1 MISDLSM
8 EEELLTTKELADFLR
23 FNEKKVYQLVRDSG
37 IPHVKIAG
45 KWLFPKRHVLRWIDE
60 QVQRE
65 KDILIVGSDDIL
77 MTRFIS
83 LYSQENFPESQ
94 AFYSAV
100 GSLQGI
106 QSLARMR
113 GQACCT
119 HILDVETGEYNLPVL
134 ERMLSPAKYVVVH
147 LWCRKQG
154 LIVGKG
160 NHLGIRTLEDIVEK
174 GARFINRNA
183 GSGTRILLDYLLRER
198 GLDGREIPGFADEED
213 THMGAA
219 QKIFFGEA
227 DVGLGIEYVTHL
239 LGLDFIPLRE
249 EKFDLVVPE
258 ELWPTVTMRK
268 FVSYL
273 NPTRVKSLS
282 TTLPGYD
289 LKDTGKLV
297 FRS

>member
-1 MISDLSM
+1 MIETIFM
-8 EEELLTTKELADFLR
+8 KEELLTTKELADFLR
-23 FNEKKVYQLVRDSG
+23 FNEKKVYQLVRDSA

-65 KDILIVGSDDIL
+65 KDLLIVGSDDVL
-77 MTRFIS
+77 MTRLIS

-94 AFYSAV
+94 AFYSPV
-100 GSLQGI
+100 GSLKGI
-106 QSLARMR
+106 QALSRMK

-134 ERMLSPAKYVVVH
+134 DRMLSPGKYVVVH

-154 LIVGKG
+154 LMVGKG
-160 NHLGIRTLEDIVEK
+160 NPLGIKTLEDIVEK
-174 GARFINRNA
+174 EARFINRNT
-183 GSGTRILLDYLLRER
+183 GSGTRVLLDYLMGER
-198 GLDGREIPGFADEED
+198 GIDEREIAGYANEED
-213 THMGAA
+213 THIGVA
-219 QKIFFGEA
+219 QRVFFGGA
-227 DVGLGIEYVTHL
+227 DVGVGIEYVAHF

-258 ELWPTVTMRK
+258 VLWSTVPIK
-268 FVSYL
+268 QFVSYL
-273 NPTRVKSLS
+273 EPARIKGLS
-282 TTLPGYD
+282 ANLPGYD

-297 FRS
+297 FGN